1 MGYCEEASDA
11 FGCRQTNW
19 SLVAWP
25 NMNVDTNSMMV
36 RLAGAAAVG

>member
-1 MGYCEEASDA
+1 MRKPRTHLVVDI
-11 FGCRQTNW
+11 QTNW